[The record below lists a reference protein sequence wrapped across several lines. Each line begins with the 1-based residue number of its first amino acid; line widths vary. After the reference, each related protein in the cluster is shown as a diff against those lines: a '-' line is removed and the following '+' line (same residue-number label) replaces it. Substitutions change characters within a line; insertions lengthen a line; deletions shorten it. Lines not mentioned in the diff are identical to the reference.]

1 MYKVQSQIG
10 RKGTI
15 NNSKFKRKNSK
26 LGRKVSFFEK
36 NACALVYMKKKSY
49 LCSRFCEKLKNND
62 MTTSAKILTWTS
74 VIAFI
79 ALALFIFI
87 KFFFVYAEGVNEGDI
102 NYFQKEG
109 YIFKTYEGK
118 MIQSGLKSANGVQ
131 GSIQSN
137 EFKFSVD
144 NEAVA
149 KRFSEVS
156 NTGVK
161 LHWNRYLGSLPWRG
175 NSQFIVD
182 SIYSSRPEKPS
193 ATKAEPTI
201 VNSTEMEAL

>member
-1 MYKVQSQIG
+1 M
-10 RKGTI
+10 
-15 NNSKFKRKNSK
+15 N
-26 LGRKVSFFEK
+26 
-36 NACALVYMKKKSY
+36 
-49 LCSRFCEKLKNND
+49 
-62 MTTSAKILTWTS
+62 TSAKILTWTT
-74 VIAFI
+74 VIAI
-79 ALALFIFI
+79 LVLAGYIFI

-118 MIQSGLKSANGVQ
+118 MIQSGLKSMKGVQ

-144 NEAVA
+144 DERVAQQLNEI
-149 KRFSEVS
+149 S

-161 LHWNRYLGSLPWRG
+161 LHWKRYRGTLPWRG

-182 SIYSSRPEKPS
+182 GVYSSKESKPAAS
-193 ATKAEPTI
+193 KAEPS
-201 VNSTEMEAL
+201 VANELEFEEL